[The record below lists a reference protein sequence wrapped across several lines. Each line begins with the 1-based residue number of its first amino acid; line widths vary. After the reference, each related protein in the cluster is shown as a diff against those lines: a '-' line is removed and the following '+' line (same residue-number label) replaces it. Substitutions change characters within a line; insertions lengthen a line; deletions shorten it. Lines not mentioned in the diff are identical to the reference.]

1 MVACWV
7 FLTVAQTVIQ
17 MATPLAETTVI
28 RKDQELVDKLAE
40 PKDEIGVA

>member
-7 FLTVAQTVIQ
+7 FLTVAQMVTQ
-17 MATPLAETTVI
+17 MATLLAETTVI
-28 RKDQELVDKLAE
+28 RKDQELVDMLAG